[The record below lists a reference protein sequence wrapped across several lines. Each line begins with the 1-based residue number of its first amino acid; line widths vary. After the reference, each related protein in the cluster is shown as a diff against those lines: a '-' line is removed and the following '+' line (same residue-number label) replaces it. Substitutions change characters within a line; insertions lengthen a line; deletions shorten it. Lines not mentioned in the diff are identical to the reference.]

1 MTKIRV
7 KLGKHKD
14 LQGNIVGEK
23 RRDNGSVVFVVKL
36 DKGDK
41 EQFAFHEVRYHN
53 DNLRGNK

>member
-1 MTKIRV
+1 MTKISV

-36 DKGDK
+36 DKGDQ
-41 EQFAFHEVRYHN
+41 ESFAFHEVQYYN
-53 DNLRGNK
+53 ENLQEA

>member
-36 DKGDK
+36 DKGD
-41 EQFAFHEVRYHN
+41 QDSFSFHEVQYHN
-53 DNLRGNK
+53 DNLQEA